1 MGTPHATVLTVAQIR
16 FVEGREYPSSIVFR
30 HGLLAMRL
38 ASILTIFRKW
48 DDYRYAKEYACTDAD
63 FNAAMQIVATILEHS
78 LLLGTT
84 LPTPDDSPSSC
95 GTSTSS
101 TRYWPTCHALFLTVN
116 FTFAAQNLG
125 ISLSTAKRILKK
137 GLEQEL
143 IVKQGDKYR
152 KRNKRRGK

>member
-1 MGTPHATVLTVAQIR
+1 M
-16 FVEGREYPSSIVFR
+16 FFNN
-30 HGLLAMRL
+30 
-38 ASILTIFRKW
+38 
-48 DDYRYAKEYACTDAD
+48 DAD

-84 LPTPDDSPSSC
+84 LPDTGRQPVLMRHFHQFDQILADLPRSFSYSD
-95 GTSTSS
+95 
-101 TRYWPTCHALFLTVN
+101 